1 MAVPVYSS
9 TRVYSHIAEAG
20 LRDDWK
26 QYLSKEDGRKRFQL
40 DLGVLLMEFGI
51 RYDWGDIGNEK
62 KRPNWMRQK
71 PLRPCECNFC
81 FFCKEGMTDG
91 IYHAR
96 GTKRKASIRN
106 RTRKR
111 AKVCSGI
118 RESFYTSAHC
128 GPCYRAQDASLST
141 SMRRQIAGVK
151 RDGKGGYP
159 LKGCLNCNER
169 VCQGCWLTYD
179 HFPTQ
184 EKDRLGK

>member
-1 MAVPVYSS
+1 MVVPVYSS

-40 DLGVLLMEFGI
+40 DLGVLLMEFCI

-71 PLRPCECNFC
+71 PLRTCECNFC

-118 RESFYTSAHC
+118 REPFYTSAHC
-128 GPCYRAQDASLST
+128 GPCYRAQDARLST
-141 SMRRQIAGVK
+141 SMRRQLAGAK
-151 RDGKGGYP
+151 RDGKGG
-159 LKGCLNCNER
+159 LLE
-169 VCQGCWLTYD
+169 
-179 HFPTQ
+179 
-184 EKDRLGK
+184 